1 MSRDMKGTPKR
12 TPRRKKKKLGLPY
25 DVEDNGLGTYSV
37 DDDLG
42 ENNILPLR
50 VDEDGNV
57 KLPKG
62 LSKEVVKGYLEDI
75 IFDIMKDM
83 VEKESS
89 VDRMIDKQSNLKN
102 LFKGIDEW
110 DEG

>member
-1 MSRDMKGTPKR
+1 MSRDMKNTSKRIPK
-12 TPRRKKKKLGLPY
+12 RKKKKLGLPY
-25 DVEDNGLGTYSV
+25 DVEDNGLGTYSL
-37 DDDLG
+37 DNDLE

-75 IFDIMKDM
+75 IFDIMRDM
-83 VEKESS
+83 IEKESS
-89 VDRMIDKQSNLKN
+89 VSSVIDKQSNLKN
-102 LFKGIDEW
+102 LFKGLEEW